1 MNQSNLSKRVFIGV
15 KAADEISDGCVKLQE
30 RLSNLPARLIRPDD
44 MHLTLLPPW
53 QMKDQQLVEKQIQK
67 ALRNIN
73 SFTIEFTSMSFGPDN
88 VRPRLVWITG
98 EATNEIIRLKQ
109 GFDDVFGLEPTSNFL
124 PHMTIARFAQKDR
137 WRLVG
142 QTIDQSISIKMP
154 VKSVELF
161 ESVKS
166 YGNSYRVLTSVP
178 ISEARPALNRSL

>member
-1 MNQSNLSKRVFIGV
+1 MKQSNLSKRVFVGI
-15 KAADEISDGCVKLQE
+15 KAADEISDGCAKLQE
-30 RLSNLPARLIRPDD
+30 GLSNLPARLTRPND

-53 QMKDQQLVEKQIQK
+53 QMKDQQLVEKQIRK

-142 QTIDQSISIKMP
+142 QTIDQSISLKMP
-154 VKSVELF
+154 VRSIELF

-166 YGNSYRVLTSVP
+166 NGNSYRVLASVP
-178 ISEARPALNRSL
+178 VSKTKPALNRPL